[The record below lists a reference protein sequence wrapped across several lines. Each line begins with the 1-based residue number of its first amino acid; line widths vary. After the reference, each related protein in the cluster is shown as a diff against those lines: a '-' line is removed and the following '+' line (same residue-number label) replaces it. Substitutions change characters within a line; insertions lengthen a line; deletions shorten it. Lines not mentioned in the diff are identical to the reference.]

1 MCPQSGDAAAG
12 LSALVYGVPAP
23 WQVTVEPSPGCQ
35 VTETGVAVAVTL
47 SPGTVAVFDSG
58 THSAGLIHSQV
69 GRFVSCKAFWAG
81 LERITGL
88 GSPRV
93 WRASA
98 ASTAGS
104 GGAGPP
110 PGAGAAGAA
119 APIGQ
124 ASVCTVTWQPAGTQP
139 NVLFTVPWHPPAA
152 PPPAV
157 VPAGG
162 WLPAWVPGLAG
173 VPADGPVPAVTSHDG
188 AYDCPHVTP
197 P

>member
-1 MCPQSGDAAAG
+1 M
-12 LSALVYGVPAP
+12 YGVPAP

-58 THSAGLIHSQV
+58 THSAGLIHSHV
-69 GRFVSCKAFWAG
+69 GKFVSCKAAWAG

-104 GGAGPP
+104 GRRERRPRGGRPP
-110 PGAGAAGAA
+110 
-119 APIGQ
+119 PIGQ

-139 NVLFTVPWHPPAA
+139 EAA
-152 PPPAV
+152 ERSP
-157 VPAGG
+157 
-162 WLPAWVPGLAG
+162 
-173 VPADGPVPAVTSHDG
+173 DGE
-188 AYDCPHVTP
+188 
-197 P
+197 

>member
-1 MCPQSGDAAAG
+1 M
-12 LSALVYGVPAP
+12 
-23 WQVTVEPSPGCQ
+23 
-35 VTETGVAVAVTL
+35 
-47 SPGTVAVFDSG
+47 
-58 THSAGLIHSQV
+58 IHSHV
-69 GRFVSCKAFWAG
+69 GRLVSCKAFSAG

-98 ASTAGS
+98 ASAAGS
-104 GGAGPP
+104 GGAGPA
-110 PGAGAAGAA
+110 AGAPGGAA

-152 PPPAV
+152 APPPAA
-157 VPAGG
+157 VPAAG
-162 WLPAWVPGLAG
+162 WPPAWVPGLAG
-173 VPADGPVPAVTSHDG
+173 APADGLDPAVTSHCG

>member
-69 GRFVSCKAFWAG
+69 GRFVSCKASWAG

-104 GGAGPP
+104 GEPP
-110 PGAGAAGAA
+110 ALRRERGGCPDTPIAAPGRLLAAPRRAAVAAGARAQGRPDA
-119 APIGQ
+119 AERL
-124 ASVCTVTWQPAGTQP
+124 AGA
-139 NVLFTVPWHPPAA
+139 VLAAAGHRGPRFPAA
-152 PPPAV
+152 ARQRAAYPAV
-157 VPAGG
+157 GG
-162 WLPAWVPGLAG
+162 PL
-173 VPADGPVPAVTSHDG
+173 HR
-188 AYDCPHVTP
+188 
-197 P
+197 

>member
-1 MCPQSGDAAAG
+1 VCPQSGDAEAG

-23 WQVTVEPSPGCQ
+23 RQVTVLPSPGCQ
-35 VTETGVAVAVTL
+35 VTDTGVAVAVTL

-58 THSAGLIHSQV
+58 THSAGLIHSHV
-69 GRFVSCKAFWAG
+69 GRFTSCKAACAG

-110 PGAGAAGAA
+110 PGAGAA
-119 APIGQ
+119 APTGH

-152 PPPAV
+152 PPPAA
-157 VPAGG
+157 VPVAD
-162 WLPAWVPGLAG
+162 WPPAWGPALAG
-173 VPADGPVPAVTSHDG
+173 VPADGPDPAVTSHWG
-188 AYDCPHVTP
+188 EYD
-197 P
+197 